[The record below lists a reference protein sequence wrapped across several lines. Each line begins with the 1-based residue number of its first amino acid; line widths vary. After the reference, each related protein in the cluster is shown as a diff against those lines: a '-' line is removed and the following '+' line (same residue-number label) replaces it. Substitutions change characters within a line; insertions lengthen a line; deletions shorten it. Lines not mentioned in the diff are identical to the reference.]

1 MTILDTEIEGLKIV
15 QLDVHRDGRGH
26 FLESYS
32 RERYRAAGIDVDFV
46 QDNESLSQRGVL
58 RGMHWQAA
66 PWSQAKLVHVS
77 RGAVWDVAVDLREG
91 SPTFGRH
98 ASCELRAGDGRQFF
112 IPRGFAHGFLVLE
125 DDTLFTYKCDNPYRP
140 ESERGFRF
148 DDPDVAIPW
157 PVAGLD
163 LKLSPRDLVHP
174 SFAEAVGR
182 AAAAGPR

>member
-26 FLESYS
+26 FLESYN

-91 SPTFGRH
+91 SPTFGRYV
-98 ASCELRAGDGRQFF
+98 AVELSGENHRQFF
-112 IPRGFAHGFLVLE
+112 IPRGFAHGFSVLSE
-125 DDTLFTYKCDNPYRP
+125 ECVFQYKCDNFYHP
-140 ESERGFRF
+140 EAEGAVAWN
-148 DDPDVAIPW
+148 DPDIGIDWQLPPEEIILSAKDRNHGP
-157 PVAGLD
+157 
-163 LKLSPRDLVHP
+163 LKEL
-174 SFAEAVGR
+174 EA
-182 AAAAGPR
+182 

>member
-26 FLESYS
+26 FLESYN

-98 ASCELRAGDGRQFF
+98 VSCELRAGDGRQFF

-140 ESERGFRF
+140 EAERGFRF